1 MLKTHLSPVFDG
13 LLWVSM
19 FSCLTLTAQGPEQ
32 LAQAADYR
40 ELVAGLASPNKNAT
54 TTHGGEPHVRF
65 PAGYDVEAQ
74 RRIDQTR
81 KELQENFEA
90 ALPFLV
96 EALDDKRYCMTVS
109 WAEGDAYYNYSV
121 GAICRDII
129 ASQLEVYRNKIRF
142 SDAPHWNRYNYPL
155 ISKQQ
160 MKKRDGRRLAELQVE
175 AIDWAINKLDAA
187 GNRQNDD
194 DKTAVA
200 ELKKLRTDI
209 LESGIPAKPNRLLR
223 PVFRDR

>member
-1 MLKTHLSPVFDG
+1 MLI
-13 LLWVSM
+13 
-19 FSCLTLTAQGPEQ
+19 AQAPEQ
-32 LAQAADYR
+32 QGNAAKNYR
-40 ELVAGLASPNKNAT
+40 ELVASLASPNEKAT
-54 TTHGGEPHVRF
+54 TKHGAEPQVRF

-74 RRIDQTR
+74 RRIDHTR
-81 KELQENFEA
+81 KQLQDNFED

-96 EALDDKRYCMTVS
+96 EAMDDSRYCMTVS

-121 GAICRDII
+121 GAVCRDII
-129 ASQLEVYRNKIRF
+129 ASQLEVYRNTIRF

-155 ISKQQ
+155 ISTQQ
-160 MKKRDGRRLAELQVE
+160 MKKRAGRSLAELQVE
-175 AIDWAINKLDAA
+175 AIDWAINKLDTA
-187 GNRQNDD
+187 GNRQNDG

-223 PVFRDR
+223 PVFRGK